1 MKHEFSHASKGTI
14 NLPIFIINRS
24 PIGTRNYSSP
34 PQPPPGPPSD
44 PSPTPP
50 LEPPGV
56 RTPVESLPPPQK
68 THDSIT
74 FPWLHGNQLP
84 RIINYPYLISNSR
97 KSLTSQIL
105 SLLPV
110 FLQHKISMWVTAK
123 MLKGATSS
131 SYFPD
136 EFLAGASY
144 AIRQVCAAFSTPSD
158 LEALKQMFTPKLYDH
173 FVTELEKISSEKSS
187 ITIEISKI
195 YNAKIHD
202 IWVNVGPQKA
212 TQKRLSDDKEIQKNY
227 LIIHWMTIRI
237 GIQRG
242 DEKESYTER
251 KAKVSKAFSDGIG
264 FKVDVNFDADI
275 IYSLKSSENQQL
287 IYDQVRRPLIVRF
300 ESPYFEP
307 SNKIF
312 KKITSNETG
321 SGDINEEEDS
331 VMNWNWQVGD
341 IDYLLEKEDLE
352 SEEKLET

>member
-1 MKHEFSHASKGTI
+1 
-14 NLPIFIINRS
+14 
-24 PIGTRNYSSP
+24 
-34 PQPPPGPPSD
+34 
-44 PSPTPP
+44 
-50 LEPPGV
+50 
-56 RTPVESLPPPQK
+56 
-68 THDSIT
+68 
-74 FPWLHGNQLP
+74 
-84 RIINYPYLISNSR
+84 
-97 KSLTSQIL
+97 
-105 SLLPV
+105 
-110 FLQHKISMWVTAK
+110 
-123 MLKGATSS
+123 MLKGSTSA

-136 EFLAGASY
+136 EFLAG
-144 AIRQVCAAFSTPSD
+144 VCTALSTPSD
-158 LEALKQMFTPKLYDH
+158 LEALKQMFTPRLYDR

-195 YNAKIHD
+195 YNSKIHD
-202 IWVNVGPQKA
+202 IWVNVGSQRA
-212 TQKRLSDDKEIQKNY
+212 TQKRFSDDKEIQRNY

-242 DEKESYTER
+242 DEKESYAER

-312 KKITSNETG
+312 KKITSNEAG
-321 SGDINEEEDS
+321 NEEEDS